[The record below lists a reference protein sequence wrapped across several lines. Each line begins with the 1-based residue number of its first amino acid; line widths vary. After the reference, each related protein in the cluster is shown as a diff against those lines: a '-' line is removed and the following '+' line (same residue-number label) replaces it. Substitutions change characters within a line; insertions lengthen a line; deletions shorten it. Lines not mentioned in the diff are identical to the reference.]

1 MKTLGLIGGLSWEST
16 ALYYEYINKEINKK
30 LGKLHSAKIVLISVD
45 LEEIVRLQSTNEW
58 DKAGRILADAAISLE
73 KSGADIILL
82 CTNTMHKVAQNILEV
97 INIPFLHIA
106 EPAIKRIKENR
117 INKIGILSTKF
128 TMEEAFY
135 KKFYTEQDIE
145 VVTPD
150 KVDVDIIHEI
160 IYTELCKGV
169 ITERSKK
176 EIIRI
181 INKLNSSG
189 AQAIILACT
198 EISLLINQ
206 NDTDIL
212 IIDTLKEHALAA
224 ANASFA

>member
-16 ALYYEYINKEINKK
+16 ALYYEYINKEINKN

-45 LEEIVRLQSTNEW
+45 LEEIVSLQSTNEW
-58 DKAGRILADAAISLE
+58 DKAGEILADAAISLE
-73 KSGADIILL
+73 KAGADIILL
-82 CTNTMHKVAQNILEV
+82 CANTMHKVAQNILKV
-97 INIPFLHIA
+97 IHIPFLHIT
-106 EPAIKRIKENR
+106 EPTIKRIKENR

-135 KKFYTEQDIE
+135 RKFYTEQDIE

-150 KVDVDIIHEI
+150 KVDIEIIHEI

-181 INKLNSSG
+181 INRLNNLG

-224 ANASFA
+224 ANASLT

>member
-58 DKAGRILADAAISLE
+58 DKAGGILADAAISLE

-106 EPAIKRIKENR
+106 EPVIKRIKENK

-135 KKFYTEQDIE
+135 KKFYTEQNIE

-150 KVDVDIIHEI
+150 KVDIDIIHEI
-160 IYTELCKGV
+160 IYTKLCKGV

-224 ANASFA
+224 AKASFA